1 MQRALPKHPTT
12 TKPEVPIMLSEE
24 MLAWL
29 GAGAVF
35 PYAAEALWSWARR
48 KHKHRND
55 ARTHSH

>member
-1 MQRALPKHPTT
+1 
-12 TKPEVPIMLSEE
+12 MLSEE

-35 PYAAEALWSWARR
+35 PYAAEALWSWART

-55 ARTHSH
+55 ARTHSQ